1 MKLKYGLMS
10 LPAEDRDEILA
21 EYSAHF
27 AFGEQ
32 QGRTEEEIA
41 RELGDPEELAVELIG
56 ARDEGASGGDK
67 GRADQPSGFY
77 RPDMHRGPAQG
88 PGYGPHGTPHG
99 VPHGIPHGAPHGSPH
114 APHGAPHEAPYGAPH
129 EAPYGAPHGAPHG
142 SSYGSPPMPPPMYDM
157 PYRDAYG
164 PPPRSAIGIFGAIIS
179 CFFAVPL
186 LIAGWGLCVTLACVA
201 FVLLLGPLLYLLK
214 LAFGGAF
221 YGAEMSVMFIMFGIG
236 IFMIQGIGKLFR
248 AYGRLNRIYFQWVA
262 GRERR

>member
-1 MKLKYGLMS
+1 MHKEYFLLKLKYGLMS

-41 RELGDPEELAVELIG
+41 RELGDPEELAVELLG
-56 ARDEGASGGDK
+56 ARDEGDSGGNE
-67 GRADQPSGFY
+67 GWAEQPAGFY
-77 RPDMHRGPAQG
+77 RPDMHRGPGMQG
-88 PGYGPHGTPHG
+88 AGYGPHGGQHDVPHGVPDGTSHGTPHGTTYGTPHGTPHG
-99 VPHGIPHGAPHGSPH
+99 T
-114 APHGAPHEAPYGAPH
+114 
-129 EAPYGAPHGAPHG
+129 
-142 SSYGSPPMPPPMYDM
+142 PPMPPPMYDM
-157 PYRDAYG
+157 PYRDGYG
-164 PPPRSAIGIFGAIIS
+164 PPPRSAISIIGAIFS

-186 LIAGWGLCVTLACVA
+186 LIAGWGLCVSLAGVA
-201 FVLLLGPLLYLLK
+201 SVLLIAPLLYLLK

-221 YGAEMSVMFIMFGIG
+221 YGAEVSVMLIMFGIG
-236 IFMIQGIGKLFR
+236 IFMIRGIGLVFR

>member
-1 MKLKYGLMS
+1 MHKEYFLLKLKYGLMS

-41 RELGDPEELAVELIG
+41 RELGDPEELAVELLG
-56 ARDEGASGGDK
+56 ARDEGAFGGDK
-67 GRADQPSGFY
+67 GRADQPSDFY
-77 RPDMHRGPAQG
+77 RPDMDRGPDMQG
-88 PGYGPHGTPHG
+88 PSYGPHGTPHG
-99 VPHGIPHGAPHGSPH
+99 VPHGTS
-114 APHGAPHEAPYGAPH
+114 
-129 EAPYGAPHGAPHG
+129 YGAPHGA
-142 SSYGSPPMPPPMYDM
+142 SYGAPPMPPPMYDM
-157 PYRDAYG
+157 PYRDGYG
-164 PPPRSAIGIFGAIIS
+164 PPSRSAIRIIAAIFS

-186 LIAGWGLCVTLACVA
+186 VIAGWGLCVALACVA
-201 FVLLLGPLLYLLK
+201 FVLLIGPLLYLLK

-236 IFMIQGIGKLFR
+236 IFMIQGIGLLFR